1 MHFETFAKGSSPLHK
16 LDPRVRVISAVF
28 LSFTFAMGNSLY
40 LALAGIGL
48 GMGLTLAARFPLL
61 QVACRMAAV
70 NLFLVLVWML
80 LPFSFP
86 AEQGNAA
93 FALGPFTASWEGI
106 RLALLITVK
115 SNSIILLNLALLC
128 SMRVVTLVRALE
140 ALRVPGKLCQTLFFS
155 LRYFQVIHAE
165 YHRLHDAMKM
175 RGFCPGTNL
184 HTIRS
189 YGQLLSM
196 LMVRSLNRGQRIY
209 EAMLCRGY
217 TGELHTLQEFCL
229 RRADKAFLISSL
241 FATILLWAGQML
253 L

>member
-1 MHFETFAKGSSPLHK
+1 MHFETFAKGSSLLHK
-16 LDPRVRVISAVF
+16 LDPRVRVVSAIF
-28 LSFTFAMGNSLY
+28 LSFTFALGNGLCM
-40 LALAGIGL
+40 AFAGLGL

-61 QVACRMAAV
+61 QVARRMAAV
-70 NLFLVLVWML
+70 NLFLVLVWIF
-80 LPFSFP
+80 LPFSSP
-86 AEQGNAA
+86 AGPGAA

-106 RLALLITVK
+106 RLAFLITVK

-128 SMRVVTLVRALE
+128 SMRVITLVRALE
-140 ALRVPGKLCQTLFFS
+140 ALHLPGKLCQTLFFS

-184 HTIRS
+184 HTIRA

-196 LMVRSLNRGQRIY
+196 LLVRSLNRGQRVY

-217 TGELHTLQEFCL
+217 TGELHTLQEFHL
-229 RRADKAFLISSL
+229 SRGDRVFLISSL
-241 FATILLWAGQML
+241 FATILLWAGQMTP
-253 L
+253 